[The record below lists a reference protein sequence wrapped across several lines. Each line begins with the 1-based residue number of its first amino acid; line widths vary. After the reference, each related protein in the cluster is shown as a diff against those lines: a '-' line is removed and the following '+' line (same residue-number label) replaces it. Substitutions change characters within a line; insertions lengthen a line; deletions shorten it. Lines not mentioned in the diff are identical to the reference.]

1 MSCVL
6 SSIQVCT
13 SNPFHYRRGISPP
26 SWENTKMGNYHKCEG
41 PVLYKWILTGS
52 GRRTGSASPPA
63 SPLGHPAGSYGYT
76 ALARTGFLSLQ
87 QENTHNL
94 KSLWVP
100 ETSRGVCNTMTH
112 PVGAAERE
120 AGSSMSLLW
129 RGWVSKRQRD
139 TNEKQ
144 RRGNR
149 EGKWLRVGWIDR
161 QRFMLSF
168 TAADGSCTNGSDS
181 SVKANESRA
190 SQTITWF
197 EHFTGTQITNCWIFS
212 HFTASTPPKLV
223 GALHNFIH
231 YVACIGYTCSPCA
244 TSIC

>member
-41 PVLYKWILTGS
+41 PVLYKWILTGW

-76 ALARTGFLSLQ
+76 ALSRTGFLSLQ
-87 QENTHNL
+87 QENAHNL

-112 PVGAAERE
+112 PETRQSVPQKGKQAAPCLCCGGDGFQRDKETLTRNKDEETERE
-120 AGSSMSLLW
+120 
-129 RGWVSKRQRD
+129 
-139 TNEKQ
+139 
-144 RRGNR
+144 
-149 EGKWLRVGWIDR
+149 
-161 QRFMLSF
+161 
-168 TAADGSCTNGSDS
+168 SDC
-181 SVKANESRA
+181 VWAE
-190 SQTITWF
+190 
-197 EHFTGTQITNCWIFS
+197 
-212 HFTASTPPKLV
+212 
-223 GALHNFIH
+223 
-231 YVACIGYTCSPCA
+231 
-244 TSIC
+244 